1 MSLVL
6 AASHWC
12 TNASLMWLGFA
23 TRVIWKSCKVGLIL
37 CLPAPHDLGC
47 GMFSVPQCLPH
58 KPTNTAPCCV
68 LLRLQV
74 LPVMALGTLVNKRSY
89 SVGQYASAIVLVLG
103 VVLFTLGDKDAS
115 PRFHPAGVALI
126 AAAVLMDA
134 LCSNCS
140 ERLFFR
146 GEIPASHAE
155 ASAVAVR
162 GSKRRAMGCSPVG
175 VNVTGETPRPIF
187 GCSSAAAREF
197 RIQKCGH
204 APSLA
209 LSAPPSSYT
218 TPPALASPKQV
229 VFYTSGFGGLYCLVG
244 LAVSGKD
251 RCPACLRGWPR
262 LVCTGPCH
270 TL

>member
-58 KPTNTAPCCV
+58 KPINTAPCCV
-68 LLRLQV
+68 LPCMQV

-89 SVGQYASAIVLVLG
+89 SVGQYASASALVLG
-103 VVLFTLGDKDAS
+103 AALFTLGDKETS

-146 GEIPASHAE
+146 GEVPVSHAE
-155 ASAVAVR
+155 AS
-162 GSKRRAMGCSPVG
+162 GCWAGYGPPCVH
-175 VNVTGETPRPIF
+175 V
-187 GCSSAAAREF
+187 
-197 RIQKCGH
+197 
-204 APSLA
+204 
-209 LSAPPSSYT
+209 PPSS
-218 TPPALASPKQV
+218 AV
-229 VFYTSGFGGLYCLVG
+229 VVEH
-244 LAVSGKD
+244 A
-251 RCPACLRGWPR
+251 
-262 LVCTGPCH
+262 
-270 TL
+270 